1 MNRLP
6 LRLGLCAVTA
16 IILIGAVLF
25 SMQWGREAR
34 SGQAGAGQA
43 GDAAAAKPVTIPTE
57 LAGVL
62 ITLGLKDKAGTEWD
76 GEVAISAGKVLAV
89 DIVDGNPKASV
100 EGTKFNVRSVAT

>member
-25 SMQWGREAR
+25 STQWGREAR
-34 SGQAGAGQA
+34 SGQAGAGQAGAGQA
-43 GDAAAAKPVTIPTE
+43 GDAAAAKPVTMPTE

-100 EGTKFNVRSVAT
+100 EGTKFNA